1 MIENVDLTNKNCD
14 LQQTKLAM
22 LTSKNCK
29 KNGNIQNNQQELGLH
44 QPNWR
49 NLLAKNWEYM
59 VILWMSQENYMEN
72 TVIRYPTKTR
82 GGYPFKCCLMQVLVS
97 TEVYKYW
104 ESYHQKTGDML
115 GLGMRFGNLHQ
126 KLWISPREAA
136 TEARLHELIPL
147 KCPIWPPDVPEFAN
161 CS

>member
-1 MIENVDLTNKNCD
+1 
-14 LQQTKLAM
+14 
-22 LTSKNCK
+22 
-29 KNGNIQNNQQELGLH
+29 
-44 QPNWR
+44 
-49 NLLAKNWEYM
+49 
-59 VILWMSQENYMEN
+59 
-72 TVIRYPTKTR
+72 
-82 GGYPFKCCLMQVLVS
+82 
-97 TEVYKYW
+97 
-104 ESYHQKTGDML
+104 ML